1 MECFMTAFEDYS
13 KVIFW
18 DYKRRDNVDY
28 NFKIIES
35 MIDSIKDSSEY
46 CYYKPI
52 FLIISSIIEC
62 LLYDF
67 LKKIYEH
74 RYEKVPNLDKG
85 DIEALQ
91 NIDLPNKLTNF
102 SDICKKYS
110 LLGRDQEIYDRIQ
123 NIAKIRNRI
132 HIQNQKNF
140 RPLDESE
147 LWTKD
152 QVKLCGSLLKDI
164 FILMCE
170 RYPRPEK
177 TTNHSNPPLSNFPEP
192 WALL

>member
-1 MECFMTAFEDYS
+1 MTAFEDYS

-28 NFKIIES
+28 NFKIIEV
-35 MIDSIKDSSEY
+35 MIANNHGTSEPQY
-46 CYYKPI
+46 YYKPI
-52 FLIISSIIEC
+52 ILIISSIIEC

-67 LKKIYEH
+67 LKKIHEH
-74 RYEKVPNLDKG
+74 RYEKVPNLDKD

-110 LLGRDQEIYDRIQ
+110 LLGNNQEIYDRIQ

-152 QVKLCGSLLKDI
+152 QVKLCGDLLKNI

-170 RYPRPEK
+170 RYPRPEQ

>member
-1 MECFMTAFEDYS
+1 MTAFEDYS

-28 NFKIIES
+28 NFKIIEV
-35 MIDSIKDSSEY
+35 MIANIHGTSEPQY
-46 CYYKPI
+46 YYKPI
-52 FLIISSIIEC
+52 ILIISSIIEC

-67 LKKIYEH
+67 LKKIHEH
-74 RYEKVPNLDKG
+74 RYEKVPNLDKD

-110 LLGRDQEIYDRIQ
+110 LLGNNQEIYDRIQ

-132 HIQNQKNF
+132 ADSTRKVSS
-140 RPLDESE
+140 RE
-147 LWTKD
+147 
-152 QVKLCGSLLKDI
+152 
-164 FILMCE
+164 
-170 RYPRPEK
+170 
-177 TTNHSNPPLSNFPEP
+177 
-192 WALL
+192 